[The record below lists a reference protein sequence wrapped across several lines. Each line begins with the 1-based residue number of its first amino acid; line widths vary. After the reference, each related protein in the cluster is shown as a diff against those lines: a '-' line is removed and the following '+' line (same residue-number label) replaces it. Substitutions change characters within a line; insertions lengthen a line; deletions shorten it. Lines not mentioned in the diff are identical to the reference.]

1 MSIPAS
7 QIVQVNPGVISA
19 GGAALDL
26 IGLVL
31 SNSAAIPI
39 GSVLPFATADAVG
52 SFFGGNSTE
61 KAIADVYFAGRDN
74 ATKLPGRLLFAQ
86 YPAAN
91 VAAYVR
97 GGSLS
102 GMTLTQLQALSG
114 TLIVTID
121 GTVKT
126 SSAIN
131 LSAATSFSNA
141 ATIIQAGFT
150 SLGGTVSFD
159 AQRAAFVI
167 TSATSG
173 ATSTISFVSG
183 TLAAGLLMTQA
194 TGAVTSQ
201 GAIAGVP
208 ATNMDAIV
216 AVTSNWA
223 AFMTTFEPITADKLA
238 FSAWVNGKNK
248 RFVYAGWDTDITAT
262 QANNTT
268 SWGAQAQAANYDG
281 SVPVYQSMLHA
292 AFVLGMVASIDFDR
306 LNGRITFAFKGL
318 SGLIPSVTDA
328 TIAQN
333 LDANGYNFYGDYATS
348 SQDFQLFYPGSVTG
362 KYSFLDE
369 YVNQIWLNAGLQQ
382 AILSLMQQVPSIPYN
397 NQGYALI
404 EAACKDPINA
414 ALNFGAIRTGVPLSA
429 SQAAQVNNQA
439 GAQISNVLATRGWYL
454 QILPATAQVRA
465 QRGSPPMTFWYMD
478 GGSVQKI
485 TLASIVIQ

>member
-7 QIVQVNPGVISA
+7 QLVQVNPGVIGA
-19 GGAALDL
+19 GGSALDL

-31 SNSAAIPI
+31 TNSAAVPI
-39 GSVLPFATADAVG
+39 GSVLPFANATSVG
-52 SFFGGNSTE
+52 NFFGLGSTE
-61 KAIADVYFAGRDN
+61 KAIADIYFSGRDN
-74 ATKLPGRLLFAQ
+74 ATKLPGRLLFSQ
-86 YPAAN
+86 YPAAP

-97 GGSLS
+97 GGSLA

-121 GTVKT
+121 GTQKT

-141 ATIIQAGFT
+141 ATIISAAFT
-150 SLGGTVSFD
+150 SLGGTVAYDS
-159 AQRAAFVI
+159 QRAAFTI
-167 TSATSG
+167 TSATTG
-173 ATSTISFVSG
+173 VTSTIGYVSG
-183 TLAAGLLMTQA
+183 TLAAGLLLTQA

-208 ATNMDAIV
+208 AAAMDAVV
-216 AVTSNWA
+216 AVTQNWA
-223 AFMTTFEPITADKLA
+223 AFMTTFEPVTADKLL

-248 RFVYAGWDTDITAT
+248 RFVYAGWDTDVTAT

-281 SVPVYQSMLHA
+281 SVPVYQALAHA
-292 AFVLGMVASIDFDR
+292 AFVLGMIASIDFTR
-306 LNGRITFAFKGL
+306 TNGRITFAFKGL
-318 SGLIPSVTDA
+318 AGLVPSVTDA
-328 TIAQN
+328 TIAIN

-348 SQDFQLFYPGSVTG
+348 SQDFLLFYPGSVTG

-382 AILSLMQQVPSIPYN
+382 AMVTLLQQVNSIPYN
-397 NQGYALI
+397 NPGYALI
-404 EAACKDPINA
+404 ESACMDPINQ

-429 SQAAQVNNQA
+429 LQAAEVNNQA
-439 GAQISNVLATRGWYL
+439 GVKIDNVLATRGWYL
-454 QILPATAQVRA
+454 QILPATAQT
-465 QRGSPPMTFWYMD
+465 RGLRQSPPMTLWYMD
-478 GGSVQKI
+478 GGSVQQI